1 MEVRGKESRLDLGAL
16 ALQNSG
22 RIESF
27 LKVATNAA
35 DVIRKCANEGG
46 LIHVASHLDADGL
59 AAAGITGTA
68 LARLDATFRTRI
80 ARWLDEKTLQ
90 SILADDPTL
99 IILSDLGSGDL
110 EVLNSRLNGKE
121 VLVLDHHQPVGE
133 ADPAFVHVNPH
144 LFEIDG
150 SRDLSSAGISYFV
163 AKALDGA
170 NADLAGVA
178 VVGALGDLQDK
189 YEQRRLG
196 GPNALILEDAE
207 KTGFL
212 KTETDLMFF
221 GRETRPIHKALAR
234 TTTPFIAGISG
245 EEDKSLAFLANLG
258 ITPKKGEKWRA
269 LRDLSEDEKRKL
281 FNALADYVV
290 SRGLPGDMA
299 LNLLGSVYTLIHE
312 EPWTSLR
319 DAREFSVLLNAT
331 GRMDK
336 PSLGIA
342 ICMGDR
348 GAALE
353 EANAVLEE
361 YRRTITK
368 YLNWLV
374 EPNTNRIEE
383 LANIYVV
390 RGEGVIDDKI
400 IGTIS
405 SILSTNLMKPEK
417 PIIAYSIVPKEN
429 LAKISARAIDLVI
442 ARGLNLGEIL
452 RAVAEKCSGKGGGHN
467 IAAGAQVPINE
478 LDTFINMVDNQVKEQ
493 MGASNPE
500 R

>member
-1 MEVRGKESRLDLGAL
+1 M
-16 ALQNSG
+16 
-22 RIESF
+22 
-27 LKVATNAA
+27 KVTTNAA
-35 DVIRKCANEGG
+35 NVIRKCINEGG

-59 AAAGITGTA
+59 AAAGIMSTA
-68 LARLDATFRTRI
+68 LTRLNATFRTRI
-80 ARWLDEKTLQ
+80 VRWLDEKALQ
-90 SILADDPTL
+90 SILVENPTL
-99 IILSDLGSGDL
+99 VILCDLGSGDL
-110 EVLNSRLNGKE
+110 EVLNSRLNGKK

-133 ADPAFVHVNPH
+133 ADPTFVHANPH

-150 SRDLSSAGISYFV
+150 SRDVSSAGISYFV

-170 NADLAGVA
+170 NTGLASVA

-189 YEQRRLG
+189 YEQRMLG
-196 GPNALILEDAE
+196 GPNAIILEDAQ
-207 KTGFL
+207 KTGSL

-221 GRETRPIHKALAR
+221 GRETRPIHKALAC

-245 EEDKSLAFLANLG
+245 EEDKSLAFLASLG

-269 LRDLSEDEKRKL
+269 LRDLSEDEKKRL
-281 FNALADYVV
+281 FNALADYMV
-290 SRGLPGDMA
+290 SHGLSCDTA
-299 LNLLGSVYTLIHE
+299 LSLLGSVYTLIHE
-312 EPWTSLR
+312 EPWTPLR

-342 ICMGDR
+342 VCMGDR

-368 YLNWLV
+368 YLNWLM

-383 LANIYVV
+383 LPSIYVV

-405 SILSTNLMKPEK
+405 SVLSTNLAKPEK

-429 LAKISARAIDLVI
+429 LAKISARAIDLVVS
-442 ARGLNLGEIL
+442 RGLNLGEIL
-452 RAVAEKCSGKGGGHN
+452 RDVAEKFAGKGGGHN

-478 LDTFINMVDNQVKEQ
+478 LDAFIEMVGNHVKEQ
-493 MGASNPE
+493 LGASNPE